1 MRLLTLKLTK
11 RLLKESSLKGADL
24 LIEIML
30 RWVNLLSFE
39 NVFDYLKK
47 SIEDAQTKLY
57 VYRTLPTLQ
66 QLEAFPDP
74 RIRQELLSLIL
85 EFIIAHGF
93 DFAEQ
98 NDAQNLM
105 QVEEMSLGSVET
117 SSDVEVFL
125 AKSLAALSIEQA
137 RDYFSE
143 SIITWSKAINLDA
156 VKEKAIELK
165 RYDPRW
171 DEKQLRNFVF
181 FYLYILLVDSL
192 MIQEFTNEFLEKW
205 RK

>member
-1 MRLLTLKLTK
+1 
-11 RLLKESSLKGADL
+11 
-24 LIEIML
+24 
-30 RWVNLLSFE
+30 
-39 NVFDYLKK
+39 
-47 SIEDAQTKLY
+47 
-57 VYRTLPTLQ
+57 LQ